1 MNSLTEYAVGDV
13 VSVRFAGVLRHYGVV
28 TLGGRVISNS
38 GKAGGVIE
46 QSLAAFADG
55 RPLKH
60 HRNRSGRHGL
70 EVDARARRALGAT
83 YDLTGSNCIDLT
95 RWTHRRR
102 PTPWQVGA
110 ATFEACRDM
119 FGRRR

>member
-1 MNSLTEYAVGDV
+1 MNIFNEYAVGDV

-38 GKAGGVIE
+38 GRAGGVIE
-46 QSLAAFADG
+46 QSFAEFADG
-55 RPLKH
+55 RPVKR
-60 HRNRSGRHGL
+60 HRNTSDRHGL
-70 EVDARARRALGAT
+70 EVDARARRALGAD

-95 RWTHRRR
+95 RWSHRRR

-110 ATFEACRDM
+110 ATLAAVRDM
-119 FGRRR
+119 LGRRR